1 MPTNLYRAE
10 NLQYGPYSVWIARYN
25 FNTNKFD
32 PFERLGFV
40 NGSFEANVDT
50 FETVPFKAGLPLTKV
65 AIVYREVGFNGT
77 LRIGEINPKNLSRLL
92 WNQPLTKINTS
103 TISRTENFSSETA
116 FFALLRNDPD
126 YFNGKKYYILK
137 YHPADNVVFEYST
150 DDGSTWDSVPTSDYQ
165 IETYAGIT
173 CITTSA
179 ANPAATTIDDTA
191 QLRITYN
198 QVILEREYFEL
209 ISDAGRLGQMYKVLA
224 IQHSQLNPNKWNYIL
239 LKKAQIKSIN
249 RMASFTLDE
258 YGSVEV
264 VFETLADYP
273 ENTPEIFAKAGLAT
287 LEIGQINFTETS
299 SPLNNEK
306 MIVGQ
311 LEQEY

>member
-40 NGSFEANVDT
+40 NGSFDVNVDT
-50 FETVPFKAGLPLTKV
+50 LESVPFKAGLPLTKV
-65 AIVYREVGFNGT
+65 AIVYREVGFEGV
-77 LRIGEINPKNLSRLL
+77 LRIGEVNPKNLSRVL
-92 WNQPLTKINTS
+92 WNQLLNNINSS
-103 TISRTENFSSETA
+103 TTARTENFASETA
-116 FFALLRNDPD
+116 FFALLRTEPD
-126 YFNGKKYYILK
+126 YFGGKRYYILK

-150 DDGSTWDSVPTSDYQ
+150 DGGTTWNSVPTTDYQ
-165 IETYAGIT
+165 IEIYAGIT
-173 CITTSA
+173 AITTNA
-179 ANPAATTIDDTA
+179 ANASATSIPDTA

-198 QVILEREYFEL
+198 QVILAREYVDY
-209 ISDAGRLGQMYKVLA
+209 ISDVSRLGQMYKVLA
-224 IQHSQLNPNKWNYIL
+224 FQRNQLNPNKWNYIL
-239 LKKAQIKSIN
+239 LKKAQIKGIN
-249 RMASFTLDE
+249 KMVSFNLDE

-264 VFETLADYP
+264 TFETLADYP

-287 LEIGQINFTETS
+287 VQIGQITFTETS

-306 MIVGQ
+306 MLVGQ

>member
-40 NGSFEANVDT
+40 NGSFDVNVDT
-50 FETVPFKAGLPLTKV
+50 LESVPFKAGLPLTKV
-65 AIVYREVGFNGT
+65 AIVYREVGFEGV
-77 LRIGEINPKNLSRLL
+77 LRIGEVNPKNLSRVL
-92 WNQPLTKINTS
+92 WNQPLTKIDAT
-103 TISRTENFSSETA
+103 TISRTENFTSETA
-116 FFALLRNDPD
+116 FFALLRTEPD
-126 YFNGKKYYILK
+126 YFGGKRYYILK

-150 DDGSTWDSVPTSDYQ
+150 DGGSTWNSVPTTDYQ

-173 CITTSA
+173 AITTTATNPSA
-179 ANPAATTIDDTA
+179 TSIDNTA

-198 QVILEREYFEL
+198 QVILEREYVDY

-224 IQHSQLNPNKWNYIL
+224 FQRSQLNPNKWNFIL

-249 RMASFTLDE
+249 KMVSFNLDE

-264 VFETLADYP
+264 TFETLADYP

-287 LEIGQINFTETS
+287 VQIGQIIFIETD

-306 MIVGQ
+306 MLVGQ

>member
-10 NLQYGPYSVWIARYN
+10 NLQYGPYCVWIARYN

-40 NGSFEANVDT
+40 NGSFDVNVDT
-50 FETVPFKAGLPLTKV
+50 LESVPFKAGLPLTKV
-65 AIVYREVGFNGT
+65 AIVYREVGFEGV
-77 LRIGEINPKNLSRLL
+77 LRIGEVNPKNLSRVL
-92 WNQPLTKINTS
+92 WNQPLNNINSS
-103 TISRTENFSSETA
+103 TTARTENFASETA
-116 FFALLRNDPD
+116 FFALLRTEPD
-126 YFNGKKYYILK
+126 YFGGKRYYILK

-150 DDGSTWDSVPTSDYQ
+150 DGGTTWNSVPTTDYQ
-165 IETYAGIT
+165 IETYTGIT
-173 CITTSA
+173 AITTNA
-179 ANPAATTIDDTA
+179 ANASATSIPDTA

-198 QVILEREYFEL
+198 QVILAREYVDY
-209 ISDAGRLGQMYKVLA
+209 ISDVSRLGQMYKVLA
-224 IQHSQLNPNKWNYIL
+224 FQRNQLNPNKWNYIL
-239 LKKAQIKSIN
+239 LKKAQIKGIN
-249 RMASFTLDE
+249 RMVSFNLDE
-258 YGSVEV
+258 YGLVEV

-287 LEIGQINFTETS
+287 LQIGQITFTETS

-306 MIVGQ
+306 MLVGQ

>member
-1 MPTNLYRAE
+1 MPTNLYRSE
-10 NLQYGPYSVWIARYN
+10 NLQYGPYSVWIARFN

-40 NGSFEANVDT
+40 NGSFEVNVDT
-50 FETVPFKAGLPLTKV
+50 LETAPFKAGLPLTKV
-65 AIVYREVGFNGT
+65 AIVYKEVGFNGV
-77 LRIGEINPKNLSRLL
+77 LRIGEVNPKNLSRLL
-92 WNQPLTKINTS
+92 WNQPLTKINST

-116 FFALLRNDPD
+116 FFALLRTEPD
-126 YFNGKKYYILK
+126 YFGGKKYYILK

-150 DDGSTWDSVPTSDYQ
+150 DGGSTWNSVPTTDYQ
-165 IETYAGIT
+165 IETYGGIT
-173 CITTSA
+173 AITTSA
-179 ANPAATTIDDTA
+179 TNTSGTSIPDTA

-198 QVILEREYFEL
+198 QEILEREYTEL
-209 ISDAGRLGQMYKVLA
+209 IADAGRLGQMYKVLA

-239 LKKAQIKSIN
+239 LKKAQIKSIG

-258 YGSVEV
+258 YGSVEIT
-264 VFETLADYP
+264 FETLADYP
-273 ENTPEIFAKAGLAT
+273 ENTPEIFAKGGLANVE
-287 LEIGQINFTETS
+287 LGQIIFTETS

-306 MIVGQ
+306 MLVGQ